1 MRVSTPPDSEQPPAP
16 PTLPFP
22 LSNLNCPECGQFA
35 GERHFG
41 TSRIPSQAGEDARQ
55 MPVYHAG
62 EYLHV
67 GVDQGT
73 QTGTLPSVGQ
83 RGETAIRHGSL
94 ADGVGAD
101 TVSDYLDGSQR
112 DAQSFSAPRGVTRYA
127 NGPEVRIIG
136 PASAKEAN
144 QVAHAVRLVNAA
156 LPAEGKMQISTA
168 LPGFSLRGTVDSS
181 GRYFTSG
188 RERNNTI
195 HVEFVP
201 AGEFYDDNAAG
212 TAWNNF
218 TGNSVRTSYIQI
230 NRNAYVF
237 QDADSRRAVILLAHE
252 IIHALGVYGHVP
264 TSFDTIM
271 SGTAEYYELNQNT
284 QQSRSL
290 LYSVDREALRA
301 LYSRL
306 DPGDNVTDL
315 GPWANT
321 STHLV
326 GNGTYAHFGVA
337 LRNGYAEPW
346 AYGAIPGQDLADNR
360 GLSGNATWTGTLLG
374 FTPAANPVA
383 GDAEI
388 GVNLGTL
395 EGRADFTALEQWAAG
410 VAPGNAGTGTMW
422 GDGDLGYSIAV
433 SGNTFKRTGGDTGI
447 LTGIFTGQNHEGAT
461 GTLDRSDLTA
471 AFGASR

>member
-1 MRVSTPPDSEQPPAP
+1 MSVPAPPDSEQPPPAS

-22 LSNLNCPECGQFA
+22 LSNLDCLLGCGQFV

-55 MPVYHAG
+55 MPVYHSG
-62 EYLHV
+62 EQLHV

-73 QTGTLPSVGQ
+73 QTGTLQSVGL
-83 RGETAIRHGSL
+83 RGETTIRHGRL
-94 ADGVGAD
+94 ADGVGSN
-101 TVSDYLDGSQR
+101 TVSDYLLDGVGNVAR
-112 DAQSFSAPRGVTRYA
+112 RYA

-136 PASAKEAN
+136 PASAEEAN
-144 QVAHAVRLVNAA
+144 MVAHAVRLINAA
-156 LPAEGKMQISTA
+156 LPDDKKMEIAAA
-168 LPGFSLRGTVDSS
+168 LPGFSLRNTVDSR
-181 GRYFTSG
+181 GLYFTSG
-188 RERNNTI
+188 RELNNTI

-201 AGEFYDDNAAG
+201 AGEFYDEAHAG
-212 TAWNNF
+212 ATTWNNW
-218 TGNSVRTSYIQI
+218 TGNSARTSYLQMSRAA
-230 NRNAYVF
+230 NVL

-252 IIHALGVYGHVP
+252 LIHALGVYGLDHVSP
-264 TSFDTIM
+264 SFDTIM
-271 SGTAEYYELNQNT
+271 EATATIYELNQDT
-284 QQSRSL
+284 QQPRSL

-306 DPGDNVTDL
+306 EPGDNVRDL
-315 GPWANT
+315 GPWTDT
-321 STHLV
+321 SAHLV
-326 GNGTYAHFGVA
+326 GNGTYAHYGVA

-346 AYGAIPGQDLADNR
+346 AYGSIPGQDLANNPN
-360 GLSGNATWTGTLLG
+360 LSGNATWNGTLLG
-374 FTPAANPVA
+374 FTPSANPVA

-410 VAPGNAGTGTMW
+410 AAPGNAGTGTMW
-422 GDGDLGYSIAV
+422 EDGDLGYSIAV
-433 SGNTFKRTGGDTGI
+433 SGNTFKQTGGDTGS

-461 GTLDRSDLTA
+461 GTLERSDLTA